1 MADDRG
7 CGGTL
12 RRFLVTGAALALSV
26 SAPPA
31 HARDDG
37 EVAVRTAYLEL
48 EGGVFYLNARL
59 RIALNEA
66 GLEALDSGLPLN
78 AELQITVSELR
89 RFLWDKSV
97 ANLRQRYRLRRDG
110 LSQRY
115 VVLNM
120 NSGDQ
125 SSHATLNA
133 ALSALGRISD
143 LPVID
148 EPLLDPGSSYEVRIR
163 AVLDI
168 PDVPAPLRPISF
180 FFNDWRLSSDWYSWP
195 LQR

>member
-1 MADDRG
+1 MAYVRG

-12 RRFLVTGAALALSV
+12 RRLLVTGAALALCAP
-26 SAPPA
+26 APPA
-31 HARDDG
+31 FARDDG

-48 EGGVFYLNARL
+48 EGGVFFLNARL

-78 AELQITVSELR
+78 AELQIIVSELR

-97 ANLRQRYRLRRDG
+97 ATLRQRYRLHRDG

-115 VVLNM
+115 VVVNM

-133 ALSALGRISD
+133 ALAALGRITE

-148 EPLLDPGSSYEVRIR
+148 EPLLEPDSSYEVRIR
-163 AVLDI
+163 VELDI

-180 FFNDWRLSSDWYSWP
+180 FINDWRLVSDWYSWP